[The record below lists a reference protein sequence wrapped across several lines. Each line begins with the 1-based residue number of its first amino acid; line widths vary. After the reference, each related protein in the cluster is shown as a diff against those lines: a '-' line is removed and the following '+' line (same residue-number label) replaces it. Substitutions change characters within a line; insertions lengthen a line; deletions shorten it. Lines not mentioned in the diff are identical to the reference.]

1 MPQRIS
7 TMDTIMAREGRDM
20 FFIRFGGSDWPFR
33 RNLRHPSRRRHF
45 DWFAVHGLRHE
56 VAAPRGWLEGDP
68 GCHAVYFDGPDDPRV
83 ALYTAA
89 FEDAT
94 GKSLDPDNYQ
104 MGFLPYEAWLGGYRS
119 WLEKRRADGRDDD
132 PDGDGP
138 L

>member
-1 MPQRIS
+1 MPERIS
-7 TMDTIMAREGRDM
+7 TMDTIMAREKRDM
-20 FFIRFGGSDWPFR
+20 FFIRFGWPF
-33 RNLRHPSRRRHF
+33 NENPDHPSRKRHF
-45 DWFAVHGLRHE
+45 DWFAAHGLRHE

-104 MGFLPYEAWLGGYRS
+104 MGLLPYEAWLGGYRS